1 MVAPSLHC
9 EDWSF
14 PSVYWS
20 LVKFYSFVLL
30 SYTFL
35 LFFLLD
41 YFSAKVRAFITCK
54 ECGKRRVVYSQ
65 AKLTTTEL
73 RSVTRVE
80 EELVYTCGNPLF
92 YAGQFRDKILVK
104 EGLSCSSEI
113 EAAYYAG
120 IILKK
125 NYWIFFNCTETSI
138 TFNNLNSG
146 TWPRDVWKKGYRN
159 ITKH

>member
-1 MVAPSLHC
+1 MHLLFLGLIVHLLIWNGSPESAC

-20 LVKFYSFVLL
+20 IVQFYSFVLL

-54 ECGKRRVVYSQ
+54 ECRKRRVVYNQ
-65 AKLTTTEL
+65 EKLTTTEL

-92 YAGQFRDKILVK
+92 HAGQFRDKILVK
-104 EGLSCSSEI
+104 GVLSCNSEI
-113 EAAYYAG
+113 KAAYYAG
-120 IILKK
+120 TIL
-125 NYWIFFNCTETSI
+125 
-138 TFNNLNSG
+138 
-146 TWPRDVWKKGYRN
+146 
-159 ITKH
+159 